1 MATILIQP
9 DLYSF
14 AGNLKNIVVISSAK
28 ISFTLKR
35 GTDVLLQTT
44 YDPGVTG
51 RIEIDIKKIIQD
63 LLTSELPAMD
73 AISVKDFPAF
83 AFSVDSEAEI
93 LFYVFKGGVDAYVTS
108 DWFAENFLTW
118 MPQTNY
124 VHWNQAQYLSYVAL
138 QLSSVKI
145 KGYFSDGTDQT
156 VLFVN
161 LVQNKIN
168 TLNLQYSSLPVLFE
182 NKQPQYID
190 VWVENAEE
198 QRMSY
203 IQRLVLKNSSPDD
216 NYFLFENSLGGWDS
230 ICFDG
235 KLKNE
240 GTSDVKTF
248 SQEDVTSEYQV
259 DAVEKYLKNTGYFV
273 DDRHRL
279 WAFEFFKTKERYFLS
294 HREFFEKIVV
304 LSSTIASQK
313 TEPSSY
319 NFSFSLSNSTKF
331 INLSRTET
339 PDLPLQIVDP
349 AGDLFFLAPR
359 LSEFS
364 VYSNDAGLIPIQ
376 SPFVAEWH
384 KINLGSLKSSI
395 KDSVFASPIFNLIH
409 SHTNLSLLDKFTV
422 NSSGKLLFNGKAIAS
437 DDKIN
442 PHTLIIPQTLP
453 DILATE
459 IALYALESGFNGELP
474 IGEIVEVFVGN
485 ETPPETAKLWIDP
498 EGQGYDIVNNSTV
511 QLNPVTGELE
521 MFFDPSLQSTVY
533 SIENGMLVMD
543 IN

>member
-1 MATILIQP
+1 
-9 DLYSF
+9 
-14 AGNLKNIVVISSAK
+14 
-28 ISFTLKR
+28 
-35 GTDVLLQTT
+35 
-44 YDPGVTG
+44 
-51 RIEIDIKKIIQD
+51 
-63 LLTSELPAMD
+63 MD
-73 AISVKDFPAF
+73 AISAKDFSEYTF
-83 AFSVDSEAEI
+83 FIDSEAEI

-124 VHWNQAQYLSYVAL
+124 VTWNQAQYLLYVAL

-156 VLFVN
+156 VLFGN

-168 TLNLQYSSLPVLFE
+168 TLNLQYSSLPALFD
-182 NKQPQYID
+182 NKQPQYVD

-203 IQRLVLKNSSPDD
+203 IQRLVLKNTSPDD

-248 SQEDVTSEYQV
+248 SQEDVTTEYQV
-259 DAVEKYLKNTGYFV
+259 DPVEKYLKNTGYFL

-294 HREFFEKIVV
+294 HREYFEKIVV
-304 LSSTIASQK
+304 LSLNITSQK

-331 INLSRTET
+331 LNLPRAET

-364 VYSNDAGLIPIQ
+364 AYSNDAGLIPIQ

-384 KINLGSLKSSI
+384 KINLGSLKSLI
-395 KDSVFASPIFNLIH
+395 KDSVFASQIFDLIH
-409 SHTNLSLLDKFTV
+409 SHPNLSLLDKFSLST
-422 NSSGKLLFNGKAIAS
+422 SGNLLYDGKEIAS
-437 DDKIN
+437 SDGKIN
-442 PHTLIIPQTLP
+442 PNTLIVPQTLP
-453 DILATE
+453 DVLETE

-474 IGEIVEVFVGN
+474 LGEIVEVFVGS
-485 ETPPETAKLWIDP
+485 ESPPETAKIWIDE
-498 EGQGYDIVNNSTV
+498 EGEGYDIVSNSTV

-533 SIENGMLVMD
+533 SIENGNLVMD